1 MKYEQ
6 AQTIIQGL
14 IKLSD
19 AEKRGPL
26 ARIRRGAVP
35 EHFFDAAGELLKICD
50 DIHPGSLGITV
61 AVAASFVSACCEE
74 GKTTLPQAFARI
86 AKGGGID
93 GVPLRFRLLLE
104 SSDENELRD
113 NLLNALAVLRRE
125 GIAINWTQLL
135 FDAANWVIS
144 PETVA
149 NRWSQSYLF
158 ALRRTAEKRGES

>member
-1 MKYEQ
+1 MR
-6 AQTIIQGL
+6 GL
-14 IKLSD
+14 IKPKRKSREDQYITHCLSRLYL
-19 AEKRGPL
+19 ES
-26 ARIRRGAVP
+26 GA
-35 EHFFDAAGELLKICD
+35 
-50 DIHPGSLGITV
+50 
-61 AVAASFVSACCEE
+61 